1 MGALPMTLSRQ
12 ARPCRPHRMPVRTP
26 AAQGDRGGE
35 RAPGGSLALQPSVE
49 SSSLHFIPIL
59 ALSKPL
65 AEGDNHAGFHAG
77 PRVSSDRH
85 TGRRTQ
91 TPEGKSGVRRLA
103 LRASQWPPEPWTRRG
118 RRAPGDYKSQ
128 SAPRGRRQRSE
139 TAAGWARKLAPGGRS
154 LWCPGSRPLCGPEG
168 PGERAVPASRAGPS
182 PSRRLPGPVR
192 WPALSP
198 PSLSLPICE
207 TGPTLKVKL
216 DPQCAAPPQADRVS
230 RVGAAEPGPGSGRA
244 GPGSRREDSG
254 GLHAQEPKGRRPGL
268 RSPVPRGP
276 YALVLACGGVDAVV
290 TTQQSV
296 SPAAG
301 CASGDRSPGQTP
313 PESGAIGYEDAP
325 ATPHPQPASG
335 CGGKE
340 GKVKNT
346 SSETTTCRA
355 CFPPTQRGLECGHSV
370 PEQLRVEPTLCPSCT
385 TDSSSQE
392 KPAPASS
399 PGADTI
405 PSCVTLTSDTFSRHV
420 LQSSNGGDK
429 GR

>member
-1 MGALPMTLSRQ
+1 M
-12 ARPCRPHRMPVRTP
+12 
-26 AAQGDRGGE
+26 
-35 RAPGGSLALQPSVE
+35 E

-91 TPEGKSGVRRLA
+91 TPEGKSGVRPRLARRPSPAGPAPPRAAISPGPGSLTGTLRAVSAGGAVRRAEPAPKHHVTAPPAPARNARPPPPVPSGLA

-182 PSRRLPGPVR
+182 PSRRLPGPT
-192 WPALSP
+192 LSARP
-198 PSLSLPICE
+198 RLRP
-207 TGPTLKVKL
+207 
-216 DPQCAAPPQADRVS
+216 DRVS

-296 SPAAG
+296 SSAAG

-346 SSETTTCRA
+346 SYETTTCRA
-355 CFPPTQRGLECGHSV
+355 CFPPTQCGLECGHSV
-370 PEQLRVEPTLCPSCT
+370 PEQLRVEPTLCPSYT

>member
-1 MGALPMTLSRQ
+1 
-12 ARPCRPHRMPVRTP
+12 
-26 AAQGDRGGE
+26 
-35 RAPGGSLALQPSVE
+35 
-49 SSSLHFIPIL
+49 
-59 ALSKPL
+59 
-65 AEGDNHAGFHAG
+65 
-77 PRVSSDRH
+77 
-85 TGRRTQ
+85 
-91 TPEGKSGVRRLA
+91 
-103 LRASQWPPEPWTRRG
+103 
-118 RRAPGDYKSQ
+118 
-128 SAPRGRRQRSE
+128 
-139 TAAGWARKLAPGGRS
+139 
-154 LWCPGSRPLCGPEG
+154 
-168 PGERAVPASRAGPS
+168 S
-182 PSRRLPGPVR
+182 P
-192 WPALSP
+192 
-198 PSLSLPICE
+198 PICE
-207 TGPTLKVKL
+207 PGPTLKVKL
-216 DPQCAAPPQADRVS
+216 APQCAAPPQADRVS

-405 PSCVTLTSDTFSRHV
+405 PSWYDPCVHQDGTTTFFSFFRAHQTTGSLRPMYLCLHPSAPRDTWCEQREHRS
-420 LQSSNGGDK
+420 LAYEA
-429 GR
+429 